1 MSRFIDDAIASLRP
15 LSQWC
20 LNGEN
25 PADVVWLD
33 DTVPPTTDE
42 IISEAAR
49 LEAVFNAQKPIAAA
63 KKLRSVDVE
72 NIKVTISSG
81 KTFDGNEAS
90 QGRMSRRIVI
100 MGDSDT
106 VVWVLADNTRSE
118 VTKDELREALAL
130 SVREQDLLWVRPYTQ
145 LRYSLTNLSQ

>member
-1 MSRFIDDAIASLRP
+1 MSFVVDAIASLRP
-15 LSQWC
+15 LGRWS
-20 LNGEN
+20 LNGED

-49 LEAVFNAQKPIAAA
+49 LEAAFNAQKPIAAA
-63 KKLRSVDVE
+63 KKLRAADVE
-72 NIKVTISSG
+72 NIKVTISTG
-81 KTFDGNEAS
+81 KSFDGNEAS
-90 QGRMSRRIVI
+90 QGRMSRRIGV

-106 VVWVLADNTRSE
+106 VVWILANNTRSE

-130 SVREQDLLWVRPYTQ
+130 AVHEQDLLWVKPYTQ
-145 LRYSLTNLSQ
+145 L